1 MNVQKRERDKESF
14 ERWTNVGYA
23 LTETS
28 VKSYNSVSSL
38 TW

>member
-28 VKSYNSVSSL
+28 VKYNSVSSL
-38 TW
+38 T